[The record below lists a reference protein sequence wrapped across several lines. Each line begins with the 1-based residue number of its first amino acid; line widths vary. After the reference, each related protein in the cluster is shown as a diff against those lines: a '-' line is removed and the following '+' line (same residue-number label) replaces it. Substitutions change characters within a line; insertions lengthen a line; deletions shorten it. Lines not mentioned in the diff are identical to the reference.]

1 MRSAILAT
9 VIVALFAGVVALAAG
24 PSTAPA
30 PATTVAAA
38 ASQQALVDT
47 YCVTCHNKRT
57 KAAGL
62 LLDEARIDPPS
73 ADADIWEK
81 VVKKLNTG
89 AMPPAGSPR
98 PDAQALNG
106 LVSWLETSLDDA
118 AATSPNPGRPAVH
131 RLNRAE
137 YANAIRDLLALEVDA
152 PSLLPADTSGFGFD
166 NVADVLSVSSG
177 LLERYMAAARK
188 ISRLA
193 VGDPT
198 IKPGV
203 QSYSLPYMV
212 LLQDARMGDDLP
224 FGSRGGTAV
233 RHMFPVDGE
242 YVVRVVLQRGYL
254 DTEPRGLP
262 TAEQIDIRLDG
273 ERLGLMT
280 VGGPDAMGPSPYSE
294 APRPAADG
302 GLFVRFAT
310 KAGPHTIGV
319 SFQNRTWAPEGIGPS
334 RFPAASFGTQHAKGS
349 GVSTGR
355 VEMAV
360 DSVHVEGPFKATRPV
375 MTDSRRRIFVCDPTP
390 PTALSRQAP
399 APPTASSRQ
408 APASVA
414 REDACAKTIL
424 STLARRAYRRAAS
437 PDDVATL
444 MEFYRT
450 GRAEVGFDTGIQRAL
465 ERVLISPYFIYRVEE
480 DPAGVAPGAAYR
492 LSDVELA
499 SRLSFFLWSSIPD
512 DRLLD
517 VALAGR
523 LREPAVLEAQVRR
536 MLADSRSRAFTQNF
550 FSQWLFTRNMRLHR
564 PDQKAFMDFDE
575 NLREAFITETE
586 LFVDSQVREDR
597 PVMELLTGNYT
608 FVNERLARHYGVPNI
623 YGPRFRRVALPGN
636 GRAGILGQGSLL
648 TVTSMSTRTSPV
660 KRGAWLLEHLLGTPP
675 PPPPPNVPPLPESTD
690 GQKVLTSVRERMEQ
704 HRKNPVCATCHSKMD
719 PLGFALENFDGV
731 GQWRDRDGASVVDA
745 SGTLPDGSKF
755 SGPSEFRQALLRLP
769 EMLVSTATTKLM
781 TYAMGRGVEASDM
794 PAVRKILRETAP
806 GQYRW
811 SALILGVVRSQPFQM
826 RRAG

>member
-9 VIVALFAGVVALAAG
+9 VIVALFTGVVALTAG
-24 PSTAPA
+24 PSTVPA

-38 ASQQALVDT
+38 APQQALVDK

-73 ADADIWEK
+73 ADAEIWEK

-89 AMPPAGSPR
+89 AMPPVGSPR
-98 PDAQALNG
+98 PDAQALNA

-118 AATSPNPGRPAVH
+118 AAKLPNPGRPAVH

-137 YANAIRDLLALEVDA
+137 YANAIRDLLAIEIDA

-177 LLERYMAAARK
+177 LLERYMAAARR

-203 QSYSLPYMV
+203 QTYSLPYMV

-224 FGSRGGTAV
+224 FGSRGGTAI

-242 YVVRVVLQRGYL
+242 YLVRVTLQRGYL

-262 TAEQIDIRLDG
+262 TAEQVDIRLDG
-273 ERLGLMT
+273 ERLGLMA
-280 VGGPDAMGPSPYSE
+280 VGGPDAMGPNPYSE

-302 GLFVRFAT
+302 GLFVRFAA
-310 KAGPHTIGV
+310 KAGLHTISV

-360 DSVHVEGPFKATRPV
+360 DAVHVEGPFKATRPA
-375 MTDSRRRIFVCDPTP
+375 MTDSRRRIFVCDPTSP
-390 PTALSRQAP
+390 
-399 APPTASSRQ
+399 
-408 APASVA
+408 A

-424 STLARRAYRRAAS
+424 LKLARRAYRRAATA
-437 PDDVATL
+437 DDVATL
-444 MEFYRT
+444 VEFYKT
-450 GRAEVGFDTGIQRAL
+450 GRAEAGFDAGIQRAL
-465 ERVLISPYFIYRVEE
+465 ERILISPYFIYRVEE

-492 LSDVELA
+492 ISDVELA
-499 SRLSFFLWSSIPD
+499 SRLSFFLWISIPD
-512 DRLLD
+512 ETLLD

-523 LREPAVLEAQVRR
+523 LREPTVLAGQVRR

-575 NLREAFITETE
+575 NLREAFIAETE

-597 PVMELLTGNYT
+597 PVVELLTGNYT
-608 FVNERLARHYGVPNI
+608 FVNERLARHYGVPNV

-690 GQKVLTSVRERMEQ
+690 SQKVSTSVRERMEQ

-755 SGPSEFRQALLRLP
+755 SGPSEFRQALMRRP
-769 EMLVSTATTKLM
+769 EMLVSTATSKLM
-781 TYAMGRGVEASDM
+781 TYALGRGVEASDM
-794 PAVRKILRETAP
+794 PAVRKILRETASRE
-806 GQYRW
+806 YRW
-811 SALILGVVRSQPFQM
+811 SALILGVIRSQPFQM
-826 RRAG
+826 RRAQP